1 MFSTTFLA
9 IGKILELEVHVT
21 FGNSSINFKTWDEI

>member
-9 IGKILELEVHVT
+9 IGKILEIHVT
-21 FGNSSINFKTWDEI
+21 FGNSSINFRKWDEI